1 MSPSRWIKNSDLKN
15 RNETLLHVLC
25 LCVCVISEI
34 ASILIDLNCA
44 GTIGTGAPE
53 SPSTQRRWNVN
64 MFQSLIGLQTTGPLL
79 VRSEQLLLPW
89 WDVRVNCV
97 YVHQRVWL
105 EPRPAAGRTHR
116 KLWLESERRLRLG
129 LTMPSN
135 NLNSRWFGFWQ
146 QTNVYSSLYIIRVK
160 PWRRAFKTVTMFL
173 NRDEWKW
180 LHGCV
185 MCNWKWLKNLWNK
198 F

>member
-1 MSPSRWIKNSDLKN
+1 MLSVIWWDWPNFISKYYQIFFYMSPSRWIKNSDLKN
-15 RNETLLHVLC
+15 RNERLLHVLC

-89 WDVRVNCV
+89 WDVRVNLCV
-97 YVHQRVWL
+97 RT
-105 EPRPAAGRTHR
+105 PACMIGAPACCWTHTPKTLVRIRETAPFRTDNAI
-116 KLWLESERRLRLG
+116 K
-129 LTMPSN
+129 
-135 NLNSRWFGFWQ
+135 
-146 QTNVYSSLYIIRVK
+146 
-160 PWRRAFKTVTMFL
+160 
-173 NRDEWKW
+173 
-180 LHGCV
+180 
-185 MCNWKWLKNLWNK
+185 
-198 F
+198 